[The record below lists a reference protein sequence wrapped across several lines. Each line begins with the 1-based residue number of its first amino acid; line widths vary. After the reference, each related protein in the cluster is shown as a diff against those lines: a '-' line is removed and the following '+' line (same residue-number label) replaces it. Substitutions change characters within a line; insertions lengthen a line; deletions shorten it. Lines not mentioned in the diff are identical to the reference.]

1 MGQSA
6 SSPAGGTPQGPDA
19 TPAGGGVKEA
29 LVSMC
34 SGRPAPGERAGLRGT
49 PRGPVPPRPASEQL
63 PGQEQQQQQ
72 HLHASSDAA
81 QGKTMETKSSRPSQ
95 GVAPSLCP
103 HSAVSR
109 RARFVNLRNIETG
122 HEFRDTLHLQ
132 GNKPVSCMGG
142 ICKGSIMSPDE
153 LACPSRASPKPRAEL
168 LEEAQKF
175 ITQYYSSI
183 KRSDSDAHTE
193 RLMEVARA
201 VEESGTYSLT
211 DTELIY
217 GAKTAWRNA
226 ARCIGRIQWSK
237 LQLFDA
243 RHCNTASDMFTYICN
258 HIKYAT
264 NRGNIRSAITVFRQR
279 MDGQHDFRVWNS
291 QLISYAGYRQ
301 PDGSVLGD
309 PAYVEFTELCV
320 ELGWQPPRTRFDV
333 LPMVLQGNG
342 EPELFVLPPELL
354 LEVPIRHPK
363 YDWFVD
369 MGLRWYAVPAV
380 ANMALEVG
388 GLEFTACPFNGWYM
402 GTEIGLRD
410 FCDTGRLNVI
420 QDVGKRLGL
429 DTGNVTSLWKDQ
441 AAVEINIAVL
451 HSYQSDKVTI
461 VDHHTAAE
469 SFLKHMENEY
479 QARGGCPADWV
490 WIVPPMSSSLTP
502 AFHQEML
509 NYTLSPSFLYQPAPW
524 KTWKSANKKKVI
536 SFKKLAEAVKFS
548 AKLMGQ
554 AMARRVKATV
564 LYATETG
571 KSQAYAKTLCEI
583 FLHAFDA
590 KVVCMQDYDTVD
602 LEHEA
607 LVLVVTSTFGNG
619 DPPENGERF
628 SSTLMAMLQQHS
640 TAEEQPK
647 SYKVRF
653 NSVSSGKDV
662 PPSSQE
668 TSGSSTGGG
677 AAGGERERLQ
687 SAGPLAN
694 VRFSVFGLGSR
705 AYPHFAAFGHAVD
718 ALLGDLGGE
727 RILRIGEGDELGGQ
741 EEAFRTWAR
750 RVFQAACDVFCVGD
764 DVNMDKVA
772 NSLVRSERAWR
783 PDRYRLVPASEAPD
797 LITALFKIHKRKIS
811 SAPLISREN
820 LQSSNSSRSTVLIRL
835 DVHGLPELSYEP
847 GDHLGVFPSNRDEL
861 VHELLAR
868 LQDALLA
875 TQTVLLQVSRE
886 HDTPFG
892 TVSEWQAEGRL
903 PPCSL
908 AQAFLHFLDIT
919 TPPSPQLL
927 LHFAGLTDDEE
938 ERKRLHFLA
947 KGQQAYEEW
956 KWRGNPSVLEA
967 LCEFPGVRVPAS
979 LLVSQLP
986 LLQPRYYSISSSPRT
1001 QPGQIHATIAVVSYR
1016 TDGENGP
1023 LHHGVCSSWF
1033 SHIEPGHSVPCFVR
1047 PAPGFRLPSDP
1058 SLPCILIGPGTGIA
1072 PFRGFWQDRL
1082 HDIEHRGVHP
1092 CGMMLLFG
1100 CRERDVDH
1108 IYRDETELARSKGVF
1123 SEVHTAYSR
1132 EPSTPKMYVQDLLRE
1147 RLAAQVFS
1155 VLQERGGHLYVCGD
1169 VTMAGDVLKTVQQV
1183 LSRHGDISLEK
1194 AGQIVSRLRDE
1205 GRYHEDIF
1213 GVTLRTFEVTTRLRS
1228 ASIAQSDKEHEERTV
1243 LQLSQWK

>member
-1 MGQSA
+1 MGQT
-6 SSPAGGTPQGPDA
+6 SSKQGGFYHSKSSSLHKSSDE
-19 TPAGGGVKEA
+19 VKKIRA
-29 LVSMC
+29 LVYLGPEGKNHEAWKVHSEIAID
-34 SGRPAPGERAGLRGT
+34 RPYDGD
-49 PRGPVPPRPASEQL
+49 
-63 PGQEQQQQQ
+63 
-72 HLHASSDAA
+72 LHTSAHC
-81 QGKTMETKSSRPSQ
+81 TLTKSVLQEPSK
-95 GVAPSLCP
+95 GVVPRSCP
-103 HSAVSR
+103 LRTTSC
-109 RARFVNLRNIETG
+109 RARFTKIRNIETG

-132 GNKPVSCMGG
+132 SNKSGMCPG
-142 ICKGSIMSPDE
+142 ICKGSIMSPEE
-153 LACPSRASPKPRAEL
+153 LMCPSRDSPKPRAEL
-168 LEEAQKF
+168 LNAAQKF
-175 ITQYYSSI
+175 ITQYYASRKGLES
-183 KRSDSDAHTE
+183 AEYVE
-193 RLMEVARA
+193 RLMEVAQE
-201 VEESGTYSLT
+201 VEKRGTYDLT
-211 DTELIY
+211 RDELIY

-243 RHCNTASDMFTYICN
+243 RNCTTPSEMFTCICDHVKFASN
-258 HIKYAT
+258 G
-264 NRGNIRSAITVFRQR
+264 GNIRSTITVFRQR
-279 MDGQHDFRVWNS
+279 MDGQHDLRVWNS

-301 PDGSVLGD
+301 PDGSILGD

-333 LPMVLQGNG
+333 LPIVLQGNG
-342 EPELFVLPPELL
+342 EPELFVLPPELV

-410 FCDTGRLNVI
+410 FCDAARFNI
-420 QDVGKRLGL
+420 IEDVGKRLGL

-509 NYTLSPSFLYQPAPW
+509 NYTLSPSFLYQQPAW
-524 KTWKSANKKKVI
+524 RRWKSANKQQAIGLKPLSI
-536 SFKKLAEAVKFS
+536 AVHFV
-548 AKLMGQ
+548 ATLMSRV
-554 AMARRVKATV
+554 MSRRIKATV
-564 LYATETG
+564 LFASETG
-571 KSQAYAKTLCEI
+571 KSRAFAKTLCDI
-583 FLHAFDA
+583 MMHAFNA
-590 KVVCMQDYDTVD
+590 RVVCMQDYNMVD

-619 DPPENGERF
+619 DPPENGETF
-628 SSTLMAMLQQHS
+628 FKNLTTLLHQCSS
-640 TAEEQPK
+640 AEQ
-647 SYKVRF
+647 KV
-653 NSVSSGKDV
+653 
-662 PPSSQE
+662 
-668 TSGSSTGGG
+668 GS
-677 AAGGERERLQ
+677 LK
-687 SAGPLAN
+687 N

-718 ALLGDLGGE
+718 ALLGDVGAE

-741 EEAFRTWAR
+741 EEAFRTWAHCA
-750 RVFQAACDVFCVGD
+750 FQAACEVFHVGGG
-764 DVNMDKVA
+764 VSMDKVA
-772 NSLVRSERAWR
+772 TSLARSERTWR
-783 PDRYRLVPASEAPD
+783 PDRCLLVPASESPD
-797 LITALFKIHKRKIS
+797 LLSALSTIHKRKIS
-811 SAPLISREN
+811 SASLLSCEN
-820 LQSSNSSRSTVLIRL
+820 LQSSKSSRSTVLVRL
-835 DVHGLPELSYEP
+835 DVHGRPELSYEP

-868 LQDALLA
+868 LQDTSPA
-875 TQTVLLQVSRE
+875 TQIMLLQVSRE
-886 HDTPFG
+886 LDTPFG

-908 AQAFLHFLDIT
+908 AQAFSHFLDIT

-927 LHFAGLTDDEE
+927 LHFAGLTDDED
-938 ERKRLHFLA
+938 ERKRLHLLA

-986 LLQPRYYSISSSPRT
+986 LLQPRYYSISSSPRA
-1001 QPGQIHATIAVVSYR
+1001 QPGQIHATVAVVSYR
-1016 TDGENGP
+1016 KHGGHGP
-1023 LHHGVCSSWF
+1023 LHHGVCSSWL

-1047 PAPGFRLPSDP
+1047 PAPGFRLPSNP

-1072 PFRGFWQDRL
+1072 PFRGFWQERL

-1100 CRERDVDH
+1100 CRERYVDD
-1108 IYRDETELARSKGVF
+1108 IYRDEMELARSKGIF

-1147 RLAAQVFS
+1147 CLDAQVFS

-1169 VTMAGDVLKTVQQV
+1169 VTMAGDVLKTLQQV

-1194 AGQIVSRLRDE
+1194 AGQIVSRLRKE
-1205 GRYHEDIF
+1205 GRLHEDIF
-1213 GVTLRTFEVTTRLRS
+1213 GANQRWRGVDSRPSSTP
-1228 ASIAQSDKEHEERTV
+1228 QG
-1243 LQLSQWK
+1243 